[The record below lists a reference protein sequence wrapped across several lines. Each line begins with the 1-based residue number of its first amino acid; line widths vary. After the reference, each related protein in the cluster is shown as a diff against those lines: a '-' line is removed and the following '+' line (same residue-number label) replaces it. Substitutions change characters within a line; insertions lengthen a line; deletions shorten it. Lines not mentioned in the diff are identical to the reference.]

1 MLSKDFEAGTDV
13 VKRKIKQVRALNH
26 VVKTMRGKIQDLDL
40 DPVELK
46 VDRNQWRHEAKALKL
61 QVAKLKED
69 RDHWEH
75 QANFFRLERDELKVR
90 VEELENNKPNN
101 ADEGYDDDVVMDDQE
116 VDAVEGNGQ
125 VEEVGE
131 CQGVGIEGH
140 GVVIEGN
147 GVGIEGNGVGI
158 EGSAVFIEENEFE
171 LFLKFRKFLAAEGD
185 VSHQAQPI
193 SQLAQP
199 LSQLAQPIA
208 QPTLHPTAQPL
219 QDRQGGIVDAI
230 KQAVVVE
237 GCQSFVA
244 LPDGRVVEVVD
255 AGPF

>member
-1 MLSKDFEAGTDV
+1 VLSKDFEAGTDV

-46 VDRNQWRHEAKALKL
+46 VDRDQWRHEAKALKL

-90 VEELENNKPNN
+90 LEELENNKPNN

-131 CQGVGIEGH
+131 DQGVGIEGH

-147 GVGIEGNGVGI
+147 GVGIEGSG
-158 EGSAVFIEENEFE
+158 VFIEENVIVQGSDV
-171 LFLKFRKFLAAEGD
+171 LYQVQVSHGPPQAEGGQD
-185 VSHQAQPI
+185 VQVCH
-193 SQLAQP
+193 
-199 LSQLAQPIA
+199 
-208 QPTLHPTAQPL
+208 TLP
-219 QDRQGGIVDAI
+219 QGG
-230 KQAVVVE
+230 Q
-237 GCQSFVA
+237 VA
-244 LPDGRVVEVVD
+244 FDE
-255 AGPF
+255 F

>member
-140 GVVIEGN
+140 GVGIEGN

-237 GCQSFVA
+237 GCQSFVT